1 MSLHLTLTLLSLA
14 TTPAPTASPAP
25 AVADS
30 ACPVLM
36 PDKVPVEGRQSPLDS
51 LTFTAGG
58 KTVKLCYGRPSARGR
73 KMIGGENVP
82 FGKLWRTGANEPTV
96 IFTPVALEIAGV
108 KVPPGKYSLYSV
120 PGEKQWEI
128 IVNRSTSQ
136 WGHESTYTEEVKAQ
150 EVGRGKAPVEK
161 LSKPVETF
169 TITPHPTGKAQHLYL
184 DWETTRVVI
193 PVKAAS

>member
-1 MSLHLTLTLLSLA
+1 MSLHVTFALLGLA
-14 TTPAPTASPAP
+14 TAPAVAPSP

-30 ACPVLM
+30 ACPILM
-36 PDKVPVEGRQSPLDS
+36 PDKVPVQGRQSPLDS

-73 KMIGGENVP
+73 KMIGGESVP

-96 IFTPVALEIAGV
+96 IFTPVGLDIAGV
-108 KVPPGKYSLYSV
+108 KVGPGKYSIYSV
-120 PGEKQWEI
+120 PGEKEWQI

-136 WGHESTYTEEVKAQ
+136 WGHESTYTKDVEAQ
-150 EVGRGKAPVEK
+150 EVGRGKAPVET

-169 TITPHPTGKAQHLYL
+169 TITPHPATGEARHLYL
-184 DWETTRVVI
+184 DWETTRVAV
-193 PVKAAS
+193 PVKAAG

>member
-1 MSLHLTLTLLSLA
+1 MPLSVTLALLSLA
-14 TTPAPTASPAP
+14 TAPTAAPAP

-36 PDKVPVEGRQSPLDS
+36 PDKVPVEGRQSQLDS

-58 KTVKLCYGRPSARGR
+58 RTVKLCYGRPSARGR
-73 KMIGGENVP
+73 KMIGGEAVP

-96 IFTPVALEIAGV
+96 VFTPVALDIAGV
-108 KVPPGKYSLYSV
+108 KVGPGKYSIYSV
-120 PGEKQWEI
+120 PNAKEWVI

-136 WGHESTYTEEVKAQ
+136 WGHESTYTKEVEAQ
-150 EVGRGKAPVEK
+150 EVGRGKAPVQK

-169 TITPHPTGKAQHLYL
+169 TIVPHPASGEVQHLYL
-184 DWETTRVVI
+184 DWETTRVVV
-193 PVKAAS
+193 PVKAAG

>member
-1 MSLHLTLTLLSLA
+1 MPLSVTLALLSLA
-14 TTPAPTASPAP
+14 TAPTAAPAP

-36 PDKVPVEGRQSPLDS
+36 PDKVPVEGRQSQLDS

-58 KTVKLCYGRPSARGR
+58 RTVKLCYGRPSARGR
-73 KMIGGENVP
+73 KMIGGEAVP

-96 IFTPVALEIAGV
+96 VFTPVALDIAGV
-108 KVPPGKYSLYSV
+108 KVGPGKYSIYSV
-120 PGEKQWEI
+120 PDAKEWVI

-136 WGHESTYTEEVKAQ
+136 WGHESTYTKEVEAQ
-150 EVGRGKAPVEK
+150 EVGRGKAPVQK

-169 TITPHPTGKAQHLYL
+169 TIVPHPASGEVQHLYL
-184 DWETTRVVI
+184 DWETTRVVV
-193 PVKAAS
+193 PVKAAG